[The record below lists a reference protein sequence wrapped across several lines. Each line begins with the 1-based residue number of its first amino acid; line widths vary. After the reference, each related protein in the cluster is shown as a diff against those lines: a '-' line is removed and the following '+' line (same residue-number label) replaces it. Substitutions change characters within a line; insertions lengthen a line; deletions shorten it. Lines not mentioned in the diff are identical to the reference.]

1 MLRKNLERL
10 NIGQCNVATVGSG
23 VANYGAFGT
32 CSLKFWGKINGTYD
46 SADFSRNAMYNSAL
60 KLKIFIHST
69 AVVDNRETISIN
81 EITYTKVSNQIIHGT
96 MWHGEFIEF
105 VGLISE

>member
-1 MLRKNLERL
+1 MGHLGR
-10 NIGQCNVATVGSG
+10 ATSS
-23 VANYGAFGT
+23 FGE
-32 CSLKFWGKINGTYD
+32 KINGTYD

-81 EITYTKVSNQIIHGT
+81 EITYTKVSNQIIRGA